1 MNAPP
6 GLRGQI
12 RIKHA
17 ASERV
22 LSRDKSQHAFARPSY
37 DRDAILSTAAT
48 PFAGHLGH
56 ARLRPRRCK
65 KWSKLN
71 SLHLG
76 DSLPLEAAALFGAS
90 NMNSARGG
98 ARTLA
103 LPSARRQRSLT
114 VNHFSRRR
122 GSHRTFLLRRS
133 GCLGKRAKPSRHA
146 RHFHVAHS
154 SSQCRTMFYL
164 LWSIGRRCL
173 N

>member
-1 MNAPP
+1 MPP
-6 GLRGQI
+6 R
-12 RIKHA
+12 
-17 ASERV
+17 
-22 LSRDKSQHAFARPSY
+22 AFAAKLESNTPRANEPYRATKASTPSHGHRMIERQSY
-37 DRDAILSTAAT
+37 QPLQRRLQA
-48 PFAGHLGH
+48 HLGH
-56 ARLRPRRCK
+56 ARLKPRRCK

-103 LPSARRQRSLT
+103 LPSARRQRSPT
-114 VNHFSRRR
+114 VNPFSRRR

-154 SSQCRTMFYL
+154 SSQCRTIFYL
-164 LWSIGRRCL
+164 LWSIGRHCL